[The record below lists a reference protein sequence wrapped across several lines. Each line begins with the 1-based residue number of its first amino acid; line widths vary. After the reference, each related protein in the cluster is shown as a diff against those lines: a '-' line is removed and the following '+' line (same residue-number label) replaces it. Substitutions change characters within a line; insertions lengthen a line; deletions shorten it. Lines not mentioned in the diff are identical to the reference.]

1 MTHSLQIVGTRV
13 APDDPRCACIAPIV
27 RGTAGMELNPMPSA
41 AERAMLSIVRLM
53 NCFQVDLSEAIA
65 IPDGSGPILLTS
77 LGRCG

>member
-1 MTHSLQIVGTRV
+1 
-13 APDDPRCACIAPIV
+13 
-27 RGTAGMELNPMPSA
+27 MELNPMPSA